1 MSKTSAILNYPKA
14 AIESQ
19 NNSDRLAAFL
29 EMNKPKKFSKKELG
43 MALNLSVPAI
53 AIALK
58 DQPNISISGDNP
70 LRYFWGVNPK
80 ADDADKLVV
89 SNPLCPEC
97 GSDSVRRGKSH
108 VNKYRYRCKVCKTGF
123 NVDTALKPIT
133 EQDQAEYIK
142 LLDSC
147 RRKTFYAVRGFRK
160 GVISEP
166 TAKKIAKKAFPDI
179 SVLPTARSLI
189 QNARLLRL
197 KVYHAA
203 VTIGDDSI
211 TEAIAHLISYLA
223 FPDGED

>member
-29 EMNKPKKFSKKELG
+29 EMNKPKKFSKRELG

-53 AIALK
+53 AAALK
-58 DQPNISISGDNP
+58 ERPKIATSGDNP
-70 LRYFWGVNPK
+70 LRYFWDANPK
-80 ADDADKLVV
+80 IDKPESLVI
-89 SNPLCPEC
+89 SNPLCPNC
-97 GSDSVRRGKSH
+97 GGESVRRGQRQH
-108 VNKYRYRCKVCKTGF
+108 EKYRYRCKVCRKGF
-123 NVDTALKPIT
+123 NTDTALKPSPEI
-133 EQDQAEYIK
+133 DAAEYQK
-142 LLDSC
+142 LLDLC
-147 RRKTFYAVRGFRK
+147 RRKTFYAVREFRK
-160 GVISEP
+160 GAISEP

-179 SVLPTARSLI
+179 GVLPTTRSLI
-189 QNARLLRL
+189 QNARLLRT

>member
-1 MSKTSAILNYPKA
+1 MSKSAILNYAKA
-14 AIESQ
+14 AVETQ

-29 EMNKPKKFSKKELG
+29 EMNKPKKFSKRELG

-53 AIALK
+53 AITLK
-58 DQPNISISGDNP
+58 DQPNISTSGDNP

-97 GSDSVRRGKSH
+97 GGDSVRRGKSH

-123 NVDTALKPIT
+123 NVDTALKPIA
-133 EQDQAEYIK
+133 EQDQAEYTK

-147 RRKTFYAVRGFRK
+147 RRKTFYAVREFRK
-160 GVISEP
+160 GAISES
-166 TAKKIAKKAFPDI
+166 TAKRIAKKAFPDI
-179 SVLPTARSLI
+179 SALPTTRSLI
-189 QNARLLRL
+189 QNARLLRV
-197 KVYHAA
+197 KVCRAA
-203 VTIGDDSI
+203 LSVDDASI